1 MFLSVVSK
9 QTKFIAIQRSCVL
22 YFIKKVSFGMLAEVS
37 SHKTSWGNICQ
48 TPSFDFREQIFYCT
62 KMHFHKF
69 VIVSVLKP
77 SSLAALHGGSTTSS
91 SANQVSGTS
100 TANLASSVAAE
111 LSQALSTALSLSVG
125 QSSGGPNTD
134 SKSAESG
141 ALTSAPALKTTSAR
155 YGVIKSLL
163 QASLGR
169 SRLCFC
175 ILHAL

>member
-1 MFLSVVSK
+1 
-9 QTKFIAIQRSCVL
+9 
-22 YFIKKVSFGMLAEVS
+22 
-37 SHKTSWGNICQ
+37 
-48 TPSFDFREQIFYCT
+48 
-62 KMHFHKF
+62 MHFHKF
-69 VIVSVLKP
+69 VTVSVLNP

-91 SANQVSGTS
+91 AANQVSGTS

-125 QSSGGPNTD
+125 QSSAGGPTTD

-155 YGVIKSLL
+155 YGGVTKSLI

-169 SRLCFC
+169 SWLCF
-175 ILHAL
+175 

>member
-1 MFLSVVSK
+1 MSK

-22 YFIKKVSFGMLAEVS
+22 YFIKKISFGMFAEVS

-48 TPSFDFREQIFYCT
+48 TPSFDFREPILYCT

-125 QSSGGPNTD
+125 QSSGGAANTD

-141 ALTSAPALKTTSAR
+141 ALTSAAALKTTSAR
-155 YGVIKSLL
+155 HGVIKSLL